1 MSKKFIA
8 YWFSS
13 LPFVTALKILMAYLF
28 TKLFPR
34 NTINF
39 HFSQTGEDIIL
50 CNLLSMD
57 GGFYIDVGCNEPI
70 KGSNT
75 FIFYLKGWKGITI
88 DANSSLIRKYKKIRK
103 LDTAICAAVS
113 NKAEEVIFYKSD
125 VHAVSTINQKYVHIN
140 KDRWRYTEA
149 PIHTRTL
156 TSILDEHLPQG
167 SAIDLLTIDVEGI
180 DLEVLQG
187 LSFENYRPG
196 VIVVEDHNFA
206 VETIESNPIYQLLTS
221 HNYKLHGFAT
231 MNVYFVDRQQSGKT
245 IG

>member
-13 LPFVTALKILMAYLF
+13 LPLVTALRILMAYLF
-28 TKLFPR
+28 TKLFSR

-50 CNLLSMD
+50 SNLLSKD

-75 FIFYLKGWKGITI
+75 FIFYLKGWKGIAV
-88 DANSSLIRKYKKIRK
+88 DANSSLIRRYQKIRK
-103 LDTAICAAVS
+103 RDTVVCAAVS
-113 NKAEEVIFYKSD
+113 NKVQEVIFYKSD
-125 VHAVSTINQKYVHIN
+125 VHAVSTINEKYFDIN
-140 KDRWRYTEA
+140 KHRWNYTQA
-149 PIHTRTL
+149 SIQTRTL

-196 VIVVEDHNFA
+196 VIVVEDHNFE
-206 VETIESNPIYQLLTS
+206 VETKESNPIYQLLL
-221 HNYKLHGFAT
+221 HQNYKLHGYAA
-231 MNVYFVDRQQSGKT
+231 MNVYYVDKQQK
-245 IG
+245 